1 MFVGRYSPA
10 HCSLALALYRENRVR
25 GEGGVAGGGGLGAG
39 RDVRV
44 PCGVCAVLC
53 MRAHRALLRVPSP
66 RFVALPMRRAQA
78 AGGRGGVHD
87 GEQGS
92 LGAAPRLRT
101 R

>member
-1 MFVGRYSPA
+1 LGGA
-10 HCSLALALYRENRVR
+10 R
-25 GEGGVAGGGGLGAG
+25 G
-39 RDVRV
+39 VRV

-78 AGGRGGVHD
+78 AGGRGGEHD